1 MNFKKSDLTKFAILQ
16 DQREM
21 KKVTVSGWKYK
32 QSYNFHPLAIV
43 VFLNIKELER
53 ETKGI

>member
-1 MNFKKSDLTKFAILQ
+1 
-16 DQREM
+16 M